1 MRKIYSLVLMATM
14 LLMGTNA
21 WASFT
26 FTLNGSDQDVEGKTL
41 YDAFTTIL
49 NTPNA
54 EAVITLTSAETLSG
68 TPSRLKFNSGQDITL
83 DLNGN
88 ALVDGLRIDVINAK
102 LKVINS
108 GAAAV
113 INALNC
119 NGNGYQAFNT
129 YGVSDEDNSVARDAC
144 YFLLGE
150 KVTLNVKSYGVGVM
164 YYGAFSGNKPTGCPT
179 YGATVDIRG
188 SISASEGTGI
198 ATNGTMSFANGDK
211 TKCPVIN
218 IYSTAS
224 ITGSNALRTIH
235 GANNNTGEEQ
245 AVYNAKGA
253 IDYKTTEAAVYGP
266 GYAEWNISGTL
277 QGGVGLY
284 LKSGKYDINNAKIHA
299 TADEYWEPIAYG
311 DGFIGAGSAII
322 FDKHA
327 AYGGNIEMTIDGA
340 GTEVHSNNGYAIQDV
355 HTTNPGTPGQ
365 AETAVTNIEIK
376 DGDYMS
382 NAGGAISTTPELQE
396 QILANGSITGG
407 TYNETVAAYIDP
419 KATDLVETTPGSG
432 VYTVKVA
439 VDVTLNSFGYATFS
453 AKKNVELPATG
464 LTVWKAT
471 ELSGTN
477 LGVEAVAGAV
487 IPANT
492 GVILVGEANGE
503 FKLTETETDASAI
516 TGNLMKPATEWSA
529 SYAGNAY
536 ILHDNELW
544 LYTGNEF
551 KANKA
556 FFVFS
561 GGSSAPKRLRMVL
574 NQTETPTAVENVET
588 QNVKAVKF
596 VGEDGQLYIR
606 RGEAVYT
613 VQGQVVK

>member
-21 WASFT
+21 KAAFT
-26 FTLNGSDQDVEGKTL
+26 FTIGGETQSASSL
-41 YDAFTTIL
+41 YDAFTTVL

-54 EAVITLTSAETLSG
+54 VAVITLTSAETLSG
-68 TPSRLKFNSGQDITL
+68 TPSRLKFNDGQDITL
-83 DLNGN
+83 DLNGYG
-88 ALVDGLRIDVINAK
+88 LEDGLRIDVINAK

-108 GAAAV
+108 GAAAT
-113 INALNC
+113 IDASNC
-119 NGNGYQAFNT
+119 NGNGAQAFNT
-129 YGVSDEDNSVARDAC
+129 YGVSETDNTVARDAC

-150 KVTLNVKSYGVGVM
+150 NVTLNVKEYGVAVM
-164 YYGAFSGNKPTGCPT
+164 YYGAFAGTSVDGRPT
-179 YGATVDIRG
+179 YGATVEIKG
-188 SISASEGTGI
+188 SIVASAGTGI
-198 ATNGTMSFANGDK
+198 ATNGTMSFATGDK
-211 TKCPVIN
+211 TKCPIIN

-224 ITGSNALRTIH
+224 ITGSNALRTIQ
-235 GANNNTGEEQ
+235 GANTSGEAK
-245 AVYNAKGA
+245 AVYDAKGA
-253 IDYKTTEAAVYGP
+253 VEYKTTEAAVYGP

-284 LKSGKYDINNAKIHA
+284 LKSGKYNIDNAKIHA
-299 TADEYWEPIAYG
+299 TAAEYYEPIAYG
-311 DGFIGAGSAII
+311 NGFIGAGSAII

-355 HTTNPGTPGQ
+355 NTTNTGTPGQ

-382 NAGGAISTTPELQE
+382 NKGGAISTTPELQE

-419 KATDLVETTPGSG
+419 KATDLVETAPGSG

-439 VDVTLNSFGYATFS
+439 VDVTLNGSGYATFS

>member
-26 FTLNGSDQDVEGKTL
+26 FTLNGSDQDVTGKTL

-54 EAVITLTSAETLSG
+54 VAEITLTNAETLSG
-68 TPSRLKFNSGQDITL
+68 TPSRLKFNDGQDITL
-83 DLNGN
+83 DLNGK
-88 ALVDGLRIDVINAK
+88 ALEDRLRIDVINAK

-113 INALNC
+113 IDASNC
-119 NGNGYQAFNT
+119 NGNGAQAFNT
-129 YGVSDEDNSVARDAC
+129 YGVSETDNTVARDAC

-150 KVTLNVKSYGVGVM
+150 NVTLNVKEYGVAVM
-164 YYGAFSGNKPTGCPT
+164 YYGAFAGTSVSGRPT
-179 YGATVDIRG
+179 YGATVEIKG
-188 SISASEGTGI
+188 SIVASAGTGI
-198 ATNGTMSFANGDK
+198 ATNGTMSFATGDK
-211 TKCPVIN
+211 TKCPIVN
-218 IYSTAS
+218 IYSTAT
-224 ITGSNALRTIH
+224 ITGSNALTTIQ
-235 GANNNTGEEQ
+235 GANTSGKAK
-245 AVYNAKGA
+245 AVYDAKGA
-253 IDYKTTEAAVYGP
+253 VEYKTTEAAVYGP

-284 LKSGKYDINNAKIHA
+284 LKSGKYDINNAKVYA
-299 TADEYWEPIAYG
+299 TAAEYWEPIAYG

-355 HTTNPGTPGQ
+355 HTTNTGAPGQ

-419 KATDLVETTPGSG
+419 KATDLVETAPG

-439 VDVTLNSFGYATFS
+439 VDVKLNSYGYATFS
-453 AKKNVELPATG
+453 AKKNVELPTTG

-471 ELSGTN
+471 ELSGTD
-477 LGVEAVAGAV
+477 LVVEAVAGAV

-503 FKLTETETDASAI
+503 FKLTETATAASAI
-516 TGNLMKPATEWSA
+516 ADNLMKPATEWSA